1 MLLKFTPPLPQRE
14 ANPSDRAVESYGA
27 LPTSFLDDEQK
38 IIRARRR
45 VVKRSRNAEFVGL
58 ALSGGGVRSA
68 TFNLGVLQAFAT
80 HRALRVVD
88 YLSTVS
94 GGGYIGSFLGRFYT
108 RFLNRPAGAVDH
120 IEARLRDV
128 NSPEI
133 SWLRQSS
140 EYVAAANLGDAW
152 VTRGTLFRAFL
163 TVHCIVG
170 VLLIFVFNLA
180 NLFRYAGFPRLV
192 DTINP
197 MLSNVTRF
205 SLPVQV
211 QFPDPWLLMFG
222 VVVVAFLMPLAIA
235 FWLPSDSPSESYH
248 RSTLTAFLFGSAAG
262 FMLALRSGALLV
274 AASVFITTV
283 GVFFWMKLA
292 WRRVARRVP
301 GSRTH
306 PIGRL
311 LVRNRLNKWLA
322 VAAASAALFLAVWM
336 LDDLVLRLY
345 RRRPPWR
352 EIVPLFALALVLL
365 LGPLRWLA
373 RWLLAG
379 ASDRGTRHEGR
390 WRVLTNPVL
399 PVVLG
404 LPLLIGWSFISHA
417 MFRGG
422 DDVLGGAWWT
432 LVALVITAILSQ
444 GGGIFLVNLS
454 SAHSLHAAR
463 GSRAYLGASNPYRHA
478 TDVGADVTSPE
489 LGDDMPFER
498 YRPDLAG
505 GPLHIINVFANQSLD
520 RTSGRRTRGRQG
532 ESMGIGPIGVSV
544 GPASHAKWDNGPG
557 CEDRPAT
564 LIGIGWG
571 DLPDPFTPRGDS
583 AAKRTVLQTSP
594 LRLSEWMALS
604 GAPLTPGT
612 YADTRLGTS
621 LLYGLSNVRA
631 GFWWDSGI
639 EDGEREGEPL
649 PSTTGK
655 LARRLIVRR
664 FRAQRLLLNELMGRY
679 HGPWR
684 RYWYLSDG
692 GHGDDLGIYE
702 LVRRRV
708 PIIICADATRDVDG
722 GLAALANA
730 MRKMRV
736 DFGATI
742 EFLSASDLNDMAA
755 ILAERRQG
763 LPQAVTDAIGTLDD
777 VRPGPGARSRKH
789 AALGRI
795 RYENT
800 NTQGVFLYVKAT
812 MTGDEPP
819 DVLEYHREHPHFPH
833 QSVFNQFLDEAQW
846 ESYRE
851 LGLHCASPLFTN
863 GADWLA
869 DVRGA
874 L

>member
-1 MLLKFTPPLPQRE
+1 MLLNFTPPLPRRDTE
-14 ANPSDRAVESYGA
+14 PSDRAAESYGA
-27 LPTSFLDDEQK
+27 LPTSFLAGERK
-38 IIRARRR
+38 IISARRR
-45 VVKRSRNAEFVGL
+45 VVNRSPHAELVGL

-80 HRALRVVD
+80 HHALRVVD

-108 RFLNRPAGAVDH
+108 RFLNRPDGAVDV

-140 EYVAAANLGDAW
+140 EYVAAASLGDAW
-152 VTRGTLFRAFL
+152 VTKGIVLRAFL

-170 VLLIFVFNLA
+170 VVLIAIFNSV
-180 NLFRYAGFPRLV
+180 NLFRYGAFPALV
-192 DTINP
+192 GTINP
-197 MLSNVTRF
+197 MLANVTRL
-205 SLPVQV
+205 SVPVQV
-211 QFPDPWLLMFG
+211 QFPDPWLLVFA
-222 VVVVAFLMPLAIA
+222 VVVVAWLMPLAIA
-235 FWLPSDSPSESYH
+235 FWLPSDSPSESYQ
-248 RSTLTAFLFGSAAG
+248 RATLAAFLFGSAAG
-262 FMLALRSGALLV
+262 FMLALRSGAWLV

-283 GVFFWMKLA
+283 GVFFWMELA
-292 WRRVARRVP
+292 WSRAARRVP
-301 GSRTH
+301 GSVTN

-311 LVRNRLNKWLA
+311 LVRNQLTKWLA
-322 VAAASAALFLAVWM
+322 VAVSSAALSLGVWM
-336 LDDLVLRLY
+336 LDDMVLRLY
-345 RRRPPWR
+345 RQRPPWR
-352 EIVPLFALALVLL
+352 EIVPLFAVALVLL

-379 ASDRGTRHEGR
+379 ASDRGTRHGGR

-422 DDVLGGAWWT
+422 ADVSGGFWWT
-432 LVALVITAILSQ
+432 LVAWGITAILSQ
-444 GGGIFLVNLS
+444 GGIFLVNLS
-454 SAHSLHAAR
+454 SAHSQYAAR

-489 LGDDMPFER
+489 LGDDMPFEK

-505 GPLHIINVFANQSLD
+505 GPVHIINVFANQSLD

-532 ESMGIGPIGVSV
+532 ENMAVGPIGVSF

-557 CEDRPAT
+557 CEDRPGT
-564 LIGIGWG
+564 LIGVGWG

-583 AAKRTVLQTSP
+583 ATRRTVVKSSE

-639 EDGEREGEPL
+639 EDGKREGERL
-649 PSTTGK
+649 PSTPGK
-655 LARRLIVRR
+655 FARWLVMRR
-664 FRAQRLLLNELMGRY
+664 CRAQRLLLNELMGRY

-708 PIIICADATRDVDG
+708 PIIICADATRDIDG

-730 MRKMRV
+730 IRKVRV

-742 EFLSASDLNDMAA
+742 EFLSASDLNDLAA
-755 ILAERRQG
+755 ILAGRRQR
-763 LPQAVTDAIGTLDD
+763 LPEAVIDAIGTLDD

-795 RYENT
+795 RYENV
-800 NTQGVFLYVKAT
+800 NTQSVFLYIKAT

-851 LGLHCASPLFTN
+851 LGLHCTSPLFTN

-869 DVRGA
+869 DVRRA